1 MNQHILVTGSVPVE
15 DVRLLEQDMGGL
27 SLGSAVSCCMAGDF
41 L

>member
-1 MNQHILVTGSVPVE
+1 ME
-15 DVRLLEQDMGGL
+15 DVTLLARPEQDVGGL